1 MTYKLSKIA
10 EGMDITNSNR
20 FRNEIIEEYKEVLE
34 SLDSIDKSII
44 NKNIEMLP
52 VYKINEGFFNRK
64 KKNKKDDAIQQ
75 AEISNDEVKIIS
87 NLIKKELNPIIKK
100 YNSKTR
106 EIREEINKAI
116 KQYDDQEMVEYVFG
130 KYYKG
135 GVPKLD
141 YHEMYFDSSI
151 SVQIINSSDDPE
163 DAITSALYKIS
174 KKIVEDFKP
183 SNKIKDLFSIS
194 VNHNGIIDINLNINN
209 CRDYLD
215 KKINESFAVDLDSL
229 KYVIESEQCTLEEA
243 IQKIKDVNY
252 IGDTYE
258 ISCLLPD
265 GFNEQMTLDQFIT
278 LHDTLTEAGINLV
291 WTKEVAE
298 NEFVNENLD
307 YYSNYIINGDI
318 KHLNYKNK
326 YSINTP
332 TDNIPSFVDIKDIE
346 NKSLKYSKSINL
358 KNVNKNRDYP
368 FKFFRVLS
376 ISQDELNNLVYTSTK
391 DVPILK
397 RFNSKVYQYNFIKES
412 KRISLLIITSDNKV
426 KKVYVML
433 YDNKLVELKI

>member
-10 EGMDITNSNR
+10 EGIEITNSNR
-20 FRNEIIEEYKEVLE
+20 FRNEIVEEYKEVLE

-44 NKNIEMLP
+44 NKNIEILP

-64 KKNKKDDAIQQ
+64 KKNKKDDTIQQ

-130 KYYKG
+130 KYYKS

-151 SVQIINSSDDPE
+151 SIQIINSSDDPE
-163 DAITSALYKIS
+163 NAITSALYKIS

-215 KKINESFAVDLDSL
+215 KKINESFAIDLDSL
-229 KYVIESEQCTLEEA
+229 KYVVESEQCTLEEA
-243 IQKIKDVNY
+243 VQKIKDANY
-252 IGDTYE
+252 IDDSYN
-258 ISCLLPD
+258 ISCVLPE
-265 GFNEQMTLDQFIT
+265 GFNEQMTLDHFIT
-278 LHDTLTEAGINLV
+278 LHNVLTEAGINLV
-291 WTKEVAE
+291 WTKEVSE
-298 NEFVNENLD
+298 NEFVNELSRQD
-307 YYSNYIINGDI
+307 WKDVG
-318 KHLNYKNK
+318 KEYKYN
-326 YSINTP
+326 
-332 TDNIPSFVDIKDIE
+332 D
-346 NKSLKYSKSINL
+346 
-358 KNVNKNRDYP
+358 R
-368 FKFFRVLS
+368 FKFNTLFKNFADIMKNMLDNPQKSGNFETIRPRLLRLVDRCKTIDEVNYLRRDLNAGIVQLTKLKQNRPE
-376 ISQDELNNLVYTSTK
+376 ISDGIDRHIKWLKTEYREALNNK
-391 DVPILK
+391 AK
-397 RFNSKVYQYNFIKES
+397 
-412 KRISLLIITSDNKV
+412 
-426 KKVYVML
+426 
-433 YDNKLVELKI
+433 ELKAKK

>member
-10 EGMDITNSNR
+10 ENMEITNSNR
-20 FRNEIIEEYKEVLE
+20 FRNEIVEEYKEVLE

-64 KKNKKDDAIQQ
+64 KKNKKDDTIQQ

-130 KYYKG
+130 KYYKS

-163 DAITSALYKIS
+163 NAITSALYKIS

-229 KYVIESEQCTLEEA
+229 KYVVESEQCTLEEA
-243 IQKIKDVNY
+243 VQKIKDANY
-252 IGDTYE
+252 IDDSYN
-258 ISCLLPD
+258 ISCVLPE
-265 GFNEQMTLDQFIT
+265 GFNEQMTLDHFIT
-278 LHDTLTEAGINLV
+278 LHNVLTEAGINLV
-291 WTKEVAE
+291 WTKEVSE
-298 NEFVNENLD
+298 NEFVNELSRQD
-307 YYSNYIINGDI
+307 WKDVGKEY
-318 KHLNYKNK
+318 K
-326 YSINTP
+326 YSDRFKFNTLFK
-332 TDNIPSFVDIKDIE
+332 NFVDIMKNMLD
-346 NKSLKYSKSINL
+346 NPQKSGNFETIRPRLLRLVARCKSIDDVNYLRRDLNAGIVQLTKL
-358 KNVNKNRDYP
+358 KQNRP
-368 FKFFRVLS
+368 E
-376 ISQDELNNLVYTSTK
+376 ISDGIDRHIKWLKTEYREALNNK
-391 DVPILK
+391 AK
-397 RFNSKVYQYNFIKES
+397 
-412 KRISLLIITSDNKV
+412 
-426 KKVYVML
+426 
-433 YDNKLVELKI
+433 ELKAKK

>member
-10 EGMDITNSNR
+10 EDMDITNSNR
-20 FRNEIIEEYKEVLE
+20 FRNEIVGEYKEVLE

-64 KKNKKDDAIQQ
+64 KKNKKDDTIQQ

-130 KYYKG
+130 KYYKS

-151 SVQIINSSDDPE
+151 SIQIINSSDDPE
-163 DAITSALYKIS
+163 NAITSALYKIS

-215 KKINESFAVDLDSL
+215 KKINESFAIDLDSL
-229 KYVIESEQCTLEEA
+229 KYVVESEQCTLEEA
-243 IQKIKDVNY
+243 VQKIKDANY
-252 IGDTYE
+252 IDDSYN
-258 ISCLLPD
+258 ISCVLPE
-265 GFNEQMTLDQFIT
+265 GFNEQMTLDHFIT
-278 LHDTLTEAGINLV
+278 LHNVLTEAGINLV
-291 WTKEVAE
+291 WTKEVSE
-298 NEFVNENLD
+298 NEFVNELSRQD
-307 YYSNYIINGDI
+307 WKDVGKEY
-318 KHLNYKNK
+318 K
-326 YSINTP
+326 YS
-332 TDNIPSFVDIKDIE
+332 D
-346 NKSLKYSKSINL
+346 
-358 KNVNKNRDYP
+358 R
-368 FKFFRVLS
+368 FKFNTLFKNFADIMKNMLDNPQKSGNFETIRPRLLRLVDRCKTIDEVNYLRRDLNAGVVQLTKLKQNRPE
-376 ISQDELNNLVYTSTK
+376 ISDGIDRHIKWLKTEYREALNNK
-391 DVPILK
+391 AK
-397 RFNSKVYQYNFIKES
+397 
-412 KRISLLIITSDNKV
+412 
-426 KKVYVML
+426 
-433 YDNKLVELKI
+433 ELKAKK

>member
-10 EGMDITNSNR
+10 ESMEIINSNR
-20 FRNEIIEEYKEVLE
+20 FRNEIVEEYKEVLE

-44 NKNIEMLP
+44 NKNIEILP

-64 KKNKKDDAIQQ
+64 KKNKKDDTIQQ

-130 KYYKG
+130 KYYKS

-163 DAITSALYKIS
+163 NAITSALYKIS

-215 KKINESFAVDLDSL
+215 KKINESFAIDLYSL
-229 KYVIESEQCTLEEA
+229 KYVVESEQCTLEEA
-243 IQKIKDVNY
+243 IQKIKDANY
-252 IGDTYE
+252 IDDSYN
-258 ISCLLPD
+258 ISCVLPE
-265 GFNEQMTLDQFIT
+265 GFNEQMTLDHFIT
-278 LHDTLTEAGINLV
+278 LHNVLTEAGINLV
-291 WTKEVAE
+291 WTKEVSE
-298 NEFVNENLD
+298 NEFVNELSRQD
-307 YYSNYIINGDI
+307 WKDVGKEY
-318 KHLNYKNK
+318 K
-326 YSINTP
+326 YS
-332 TDNIPSFVDIKDIE
+332 D
-346 NKSLKYSKSINL
+346 
-358 KNVNKNRDYP
+358 R
-368 FKFFRVLS
+368 FKFNTLFKNFADIMKNMLDNPQKSGNFETIRPRLLRLVDRCKTIDEVNYLRRDLNAGVVQLTKLKQNRPE
-376 ISQDELNNLVYTSTK
+376 ISDGIDRHIKWLKTEYREALNNK
-391 DVPILK
+391 AK
-397 RFNSKVYQYNFIKES
+397 
-412 KRISLLIITSDNKV
+412 
-426 KKVYVML
+426 
-433 YDNKLVELKI
+433 ELKAKK

>member
-10 EGMDITNSNR
+10 ENMEITNSNR
-20 FRNEIIEEYKEVLE
+20 FRNEIVEEYKEVLE

-64 KKNKKDDAIQQ
+64 KKNKKDDTIQQ

-130 KYYKG
+130 KYYKS

-151 SVQIINSSDDPE
+151 SIQIINSSDDPE
-163 DAITSALYKIS
+163 NAITSALYKIS

-215 KKINESFAVDLDSL
+215 KKINESFAIDLDSL

-243 IQKIKDVNY
+243 VQKIKDVNY
-252 IGDTYE
+252 IDDSYN
-258 ISCLLPD
+258 ISCVLSE
-265 GFNEQMTLDQFIT
+265 GFNKQMTLDQFIT
-278 LHDTLTEAGINLV
+278 LHDILTEAGINLV
-291 WTKEVAE
+291 WTKEVSE
-298 NEFVNENLD
+298 NEFINELSRQD
-307 YYSNYIINGDI
+307 WKDVGKEY
-318 KHLNYKNK
+318 K
-326 YSINTP
+326 YS
-332 TDNIPSFVDIKDIE
+332 D
-346 NKSLKYSKSINL
+346 
-358 KNVNKNRDYP
+358 R
-368 FKFFRVLS
+368 FKFNTLFKNFADIMKNMLDNPQKSGNFETIRPRLLRLVDRCKTIDEVNYLRRDLNAGVVQLTKLKQNRPE
-376 ISQDELNNLVYTSTK
+376 ISDGIDRHIKWLKTEYREALNNK
-391 DVPILK
+391 AK
-397 RFNSKVYQYNFIKES
+397 
-412 KRISLLIITSDNKV
+412 
-426 KKVYVML
+426 
-433 YDNKLVELKI
+433 ELKAKK